1 MLFSNACTS
10 SLLSRSNNVV
20 RLMARRSIPKRGKAD
35 VTSSGEATSGNEGL
49 LAAVGVTFGTYM
61 IADFLS
67 NFIQHPT
74 QQVCFVFR
82 MVDYYVCLYRFSII

>member
-1 MLFSNACTS
+1 MLFSNAFKS
-10 SLLSRSNNVV
+10 SLLSRTSNFTRLAV
-20 RLMARRSIPKRGKAD
+20 RRGAPKRGKAD
-35 VTSSGEATSGNEGL
+35 ATAAESSSASGEEGL

-74 QQVCFVFR
+74 QQVCAHDGWNAFCV
-82 MVDYYVCLYRFSII
+82 